1 MRHFILSA
9 LLLILLSFALPA
21 IAEMHVSRAVL
32 CSGVEDLEP
41 VETVENVTADMGQIY
56 FFAEIKEAGEES
68 QIKHIWYYN
77 DDPVA
82 EIPITVSGPRWR
94 TYSYK
99 ALSENMTGEWHVD
112 VVDENGNVLQSVPF
126 TVK

>member
-1 MRHFILSA
+1 MRYIISFCVFVIC
-9 LLLILLSFALPA
+9 LSFALPA

-41 VETVENVTADMGQIY
+41 VDEIENVTVDLGRIY
-56 FFAEIKEAGEES
+56 LFAEIKEAGEETP
-68 QIKHIWYYN
+68 IKHVWFYN
-77 DDPVA
+77 EEPVL
-82 EIPITVSGPRWR
+82 EVPMTVNGPRWR

-99 ALSENMTGEWHVD
+99 TLYENMTGEWHVD

-126 TVK
+126 TIE